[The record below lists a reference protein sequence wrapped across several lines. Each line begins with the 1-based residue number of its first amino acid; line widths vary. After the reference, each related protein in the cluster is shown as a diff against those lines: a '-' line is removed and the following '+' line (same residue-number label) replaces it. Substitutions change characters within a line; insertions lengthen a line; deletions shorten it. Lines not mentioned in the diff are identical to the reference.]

1 MNFGRQKLRLAH
13 CASLGFLSALLLAPV
28 AVGVARA
35 AEKPRSAS
43 IASSN
48 VSLVPVVGAAKA
60 ELLRSLGGAT
70 SGAGTM
76 SPDHHECPGGTPH
89 VQGLT
94 CDSTTNDQ
102 LTSDGSCPLRDGT
115 YADFYSFEGTV
126 GQQVTIS
133 MSASYDTFLFLLD
146 PSATTAAFD
155 DDSGGGT
162 NAKIVFTL
170 TSTGTWF
177 IAANTID
184 RNSFGP
190 YALTLAC
197 VAAPLSVEPAAIIP
211 VVGSLPGAP
220 GQAFFRTSVQLHN
233 PRITRMTG
241 RLVYHPA
248 GSSATP
254 TDPVLTYVLE
264 PGETLS
270 IADLLPAMGLTGLGS
285 LDVVPDTG
293 TATPIFVVRVFSDA
307 GAAGTTGFTE
317 EAVMPA
323 EALVT
328 GERGFLIAPPDSALY
343 RFNVGVRTLGAGA
356 TLTITA
362 RNAAGTVTRTLTRTY
377 PPNYF
382 EQRDSASFLNGAAV
396 AANESLTIQV
406 VSGSAIVYGAT
417 VDNRTN
423 DPSLQLGNQAF

>member
-1 MNFGRQKLRLAH
+1 MADCRLDDGSYLDLVQFSGIVGQTVTIEMTSGAFDTY
-13 CASLGFLSALLLAPV
+13 LYLLDPTPV
-28 AVGVARA
+28 AV
-35 AEKPRSAS
+35 
-43 IASSN
+43 
-48 VSLVPVVGAAKA
+48 
-60 ELLRSLGGAT
+60 AT
-70 SGAGTM
+70 
-76 SPDHHECPGGTPH
+76 DDDLPG
-89 VQGLT
+89 
-94 CDSTTNDQ
+94 TTN
-102 LTSDGSCPLRDGT
+102 SR
-115 YADFYSFEGTV
+115 
-126 GQQVTIS
+126 
-133 MSASYDTFLFLLD
+133 
-146 PSATTAAFD
+146 
-155 DDSGGGT
+155 
-162 NAKIVFTL
+162 IVFTL
-170 TSTGTWF
+170 TSSGTWT
-177 IAANTID
+177 IGATSLGANQ
-184 RNSFGP
+184 FGA
-190 YALTLAC
+190 YSLALQCT
-197 VAAPLSVEPAAIIP
+197 AAPGTTPTPPVAPPPTPTPVAVEPAAIIP